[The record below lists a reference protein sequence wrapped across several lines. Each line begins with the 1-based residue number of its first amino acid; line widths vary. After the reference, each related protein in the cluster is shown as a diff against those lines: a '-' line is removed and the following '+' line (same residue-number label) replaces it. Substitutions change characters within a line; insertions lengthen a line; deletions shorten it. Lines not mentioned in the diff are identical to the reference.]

1 MSGRVLVA
9 DPWVALGVVEEALGP
24 AGVEVE
30 GTELLEG
37 DDVVAV
43 IVSINR
49 AFGRADLA
57 RLPSL
62 RAVATCST
70 GYDHIDLEAAA
81 EAGVWVIH
89 AADYCADEVAEHTI
103 ADIVSLLRGISPL
116 DAQVR
121 EGEWDVYLTLPRRIA
136 GTTLGVVGCGRIG
149 SRVCRLASALG
160 MRVLAS
166 DPFVAPGAI
175 RATGAEPVER
185 LADLLATSEVLTV
198 HTWLDE
204 TTRGL
209 IGAGELAAL
218 PEGALLVNCAR
229 AGIVDHAAL
238 GEALRSGHLAGAAL
252 DVLPE
257 EPPPGDATEL
267 SWPGTLLSPHAAW
280 YSAGAN
286 VEVHRRPAHD
296 LMLVLTGREPLYP
309 VVRPSG

>member
-9 DPWVALGVVEEALGP
+9 DPWVELAVVEEALCP

-30 GTELLEG
+30 AAEDLEG
-37 DDVVAV
+37 EDVVAV

-49 AFGRADLA
+49 PFGIADLE
-57 RLPSL
+57 RLPGL

-81 EAGVWVIH
+81 DAGAWVIH
-89 AADYCADEVAEHTI
+89 AGDYCADEVAEHTI
-103 ADIVSLLRGISPL
+103 AFTVSLLRGVATL

-121 EGEWDVYLTLPRRIA
+121 AGEWDVYLTLPRRIA

-149 SRVCRLASALG
+149 SRVCRLAAALG
-160 MRVLAS
+160 MRALAY
-166 DPFVAPGAI
+166 DPYVSPEGI

-185 LADLLATSEVLTV
+185 LADLLAAAEVLTV

-204 TTRGL
+204 GTRGL
-209 IGAGELAAL
+209 IGTAELAAL
-218 PEGALLVNCAR
+218 PQGAFVVNCAR
-229 AGIVDHAAL
+229 AGIVDHDAL
-238 GEALRSGHLAGAAL
+238 GEALGSGRLAGAAL

-257 EPPPGDATEL
+257 EPPPAAAPEL
-267 SWPGTLLSPHAAW
+267 SWPGTILSPHAAW
-280 YSAGAN
+280 YSQKAS

-296 LMLVLTGREPLYP
+296 IMLVLTGREPLHP
-309 VVRPSG
+309 VVRPH

>member
-9 DPWVALGVVEEALGP
+9 DPWVELAVVEEALRP

-30 GTELLEG
+30 ATDQLEG
-37 DDVVAV
+37 DDVAAV

-49 AFGRADLA
+49 AFGRAELDK
-57 RLPSL
+57 LPAL

-70 GYDHIDLEAAA
+70 GYDHIDLDAAA
-81 EAGVWVIH
+81 DAGAWVIH
-89 AADYCADEVAEHTI
+89 AGDYCADEVAEHTI
-103 ADIVSLLRGISPL
+103 ALTVDLLRGIRAL

-149 SRVCRLASALG
+149 SRVCQLGSALG
-160 MRVLAS
+160 MRVLANDTYVS
-166 DPFVAPGAI
+166 PEAI

-185 LADLLATSEVLTV
+185 LADLLAAAEVLTV

-204 TTRGL
+204 ATRAL
-209 IGAGELAAL
+209 IGAAELAML
-218 PEGALLVNCAR
+218 PRGAFVVNCAR
-229 AGIVDHAAL
+229 AGIVDHDAL
-238 GEALRSGHLAGAAL
+238 GEALRSGSLAGAAL

-257 EPPPGDATEL
+257 EPPPAAAPEL

-280 YSAGAN
+280 YSQRAS

-296 LMLVLTGREPLYP
+296 VMLVLTGQEPLHP
-309 VVRPSG
+309 IVRPR